1 MIVDLGPAA
10 ILAAVDGVGITQFL
24 SYQAAPDLDGML
36 QTILNAFEPESTPVS
51 LLHVERRSTSGK
63 IRAFVEFI
71 TETLRKNAHLQGM
84 DATAKRT
91 SR

>member
-1 MIVDLGPAA
+1 MIVDPGPAA